1 VDQRDIQLSDVA
13 ITLEP
18 GTDTVPLQPL
28 VHGLT
33 LRLAPDAITKLAEEA
48 VKMASAKAPVDVQ
61 LTGCRLIPGAIEVK
75 ARAGKGFMGADVTA
89 QLAISAAGDTVRVA
103 LANLNAPRWLPTGSM
118 IEMALGKATQIA
130 GIRPD
135 PQNNQAVLVNPAEV
149 LARQGVPARLAPGAW
164 DVAVTP
170 VALDLSYRETSG

>member
-1 VDQRDIQLSDVA
+1 
-13 ITLEP
+13 
-18 GTDTVPLQPL
+18 
-28 VHGLT
+28 
-33 LRLAPDAITKLAEEA
+33 
-48 VKMASAKAPVDVQ
+48 
-61 LTGCRLIPGAIEVK
+61 
-75 ARAGKGFMGADVTA
+75 
-89 QLAISAAGDTVRVA
+89 
-103 LANLNAPRWLPTGSM
+103 M

-170 VALDLSYRETSG
+170 AALDLSYRETSG